1 MERAGI
7 TDAVSGLRAAVIAA
21 SAAGLLLFS
30 AAVGLSQDRETFRE
44 SGLMPPP
51 GLEYPQPPAGASPP
65 IEYDPSRLE
74 FRARTAPYFPEDEV
88 PAPAKEEETVLKADP
103 DAKKTAQT
111 PWPPFSDLPHKR
123 PGEGF

>member
-1 MERAGI
+1 MIGA
-7 TDAVSGLRAAVIAA
+7 TT
-21 SAAGLLLFS
+21 AGLLLLG
-30 AAVGLSQDRETFRE
+30 AAIGLGQDPFRG
-44 SGLMPPP
+44 SGPPP
-51 GLEYPQPPAGASPP
+51 LPGPGYPQVPAGALPP

-74 FRARTAPYFPEDEV
+74 FRARAEPDFPNYEV